1 MYDFLKKYGRAS
13 SAALPAH
20 TRKVKQAFGEP
31 GAEEPISPVNPE
43 FEYMLRGSA
52 QLNLATRVRLVPR
65 SCLRRPPQ
73 ALLA

>member
-1 MYDFLKKYGRAS
+1 M
-13 SAALPAH
+13 
-20 TRKVKQAFGEP
+20 KQAFGEA

-65 SCLRRPPQ
+65 SCLRPLPR
-73 ALLA
+73 AWLA